1 MANPLV
7 AIHAITGILSIF
19 AFLLVFVELLSSG
32 EKTIKRVKIFVLIG
46 TILIFISWI
55 VGGYYYVIYY
65 GPDVKPAIKESSTPW
80 IHSIVMETKEHVFL
94 FLPFLA
100 ILTTGIIFSY
110 NADLLKNHKAKSS
123 VLLLCALIILVGL
136 AIAGMGYLISAGARA
151 VGVG

>member
-19 AFLLVFVELLSSG
+19 AFLLVFVELLSST
-32 EKTIKRVKIFVLIG
+32 EKTIRRIKIFATLG
-46 TILIFISWI
+46 TILIFISWLI
-55 VGGYYYVIYY
+55 GGYYYVTYY
-65 GPDVKPAIKESSTPW
+65 GIDVKLAIKKGPTPW
-80 IHSIVMETKEHVFL
+80 IHNIIMETKEHIFL

-100 ILTTGIIFSY
+100 ILVTGMIFRF
-110 NADLLKNHKAKSS
+110 NTDLLKNHKAKSS
-123 VLLLCALIILVGL
+123 VLMLCALIILIGL